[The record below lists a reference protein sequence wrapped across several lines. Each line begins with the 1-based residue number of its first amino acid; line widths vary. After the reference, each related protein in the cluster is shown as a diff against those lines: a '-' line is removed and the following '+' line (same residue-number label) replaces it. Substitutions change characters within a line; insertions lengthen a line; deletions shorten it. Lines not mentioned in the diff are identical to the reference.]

1 MFGVFGA
8 QQESWV
14 AAVWAVWDGMAEAQT
29 TGMEKTYE
37 LIVPFLHFF
46 LLYLK
51 ARVSMVFSSTA
62 GPGKWI

>member
-8 QQESWV
+8 QQESRV
-14 AAVWAVWDGMAEAQT
+14 AAAWIVWDGLAEAQT

-46 LLYLK
+46 LLYLN
-51 ARVSMVFSSTA
+51 ARVSMVFSSMA